1 MITLNLPNTSIIGL
15 KQSLTQKET
24 GRKMSSIASTRIPV
38 TYPHS
43 KLNHDM
49 QKLLATISTRVLAK
63 VSTFM
68 FLVPAI
74 HTRMV
79 VSRGSRVLVSSSTA
93 AAQ

>member
-1 MITLNLPNTSIIGL
+1 LH
-15 KQSLTQKET
+15 
-24 GRKMSSIASTRIPV
+24 SSHL
-38 TYPHS
+38 PHS

-49 QKLLATISTRVLAK
+49 QKHLATISTRLLAK

-74 HTRMV
+74 HTRML

-93 AAQ
+93 AAR